1 MSNKSLNNKSSSKA
15 KKSESKTNPTSAN
28 QVKFDSR
35 SLSSKNFL
43 ANNIPTASTLELIK
57 RINAQAKANKAKQL
71 DKIRDQLIECVKSKN
86 LVKTIRQLLSNVL
99 LPMARKVYDNSLLN
113 TNGLTARRL
122 LAKLK
127 QTHLVLPAGIGSTDN
142 DESTG
147 K

>member
-1 MSNKSLNNKSSSKA
+1 MSNKSLNNKSSSRA